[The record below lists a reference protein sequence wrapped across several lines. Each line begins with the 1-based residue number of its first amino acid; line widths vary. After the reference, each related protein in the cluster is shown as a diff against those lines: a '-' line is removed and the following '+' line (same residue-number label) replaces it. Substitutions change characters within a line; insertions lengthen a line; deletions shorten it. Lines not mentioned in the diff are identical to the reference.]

1 MNLELAGPGAD
12 LVAAIADRLVGADG
26 GARPDAAGPARRAAL
41 EEALVL
47 LPGKRIG
54 HFLRREL
61 ARRIGA
67 AFAPPRILTLAEL
80 VDGVFERWNAGRLP
94 MARPIDAVALL
105 HDVQTAAARP
115 LGGSSFMSLDAFLPL
130 GLRIFDALE
139 ELLIEGVAPDA
150 VGGVQALIEEGVP
163 PAARDL
169 LATLRTFYE
178 ALYPALDAAGL
189 STRSSRIR
197 AVAERLSASDLAP
210 CRTIVAAGFVEL
222 RKAELSILRT
232 VASQPDAAVILR
244 DGPGIGPLL
253 EALGVRR
260 RAADPGP
267 AGRPSDERRPESPR
281 LDGREPEV
289 HLHRSPDAHGQVFEL
304 AGLLET
310 ADPRAVVVLPSPDT
324 LFPLVNHCLSR
335 FDGRNDYNVSLQYP
349 LTRTPLAGFF
359 ADLMQLAGSR
369 QAGRV
374 YVPDYLAFLLHP
386 YTKNA
391 RFRGSAEANR
401 VLLHTVEERLAET
414 GGRAFV
420 ALEEIESD
428 HVIFERAA
436 AALGPGAADGPGAT
450 DGPGRPG
457 AGGPDPADLAAHL
470 AEIHRD
476 TLGKF
481 QRFADVRDFVDR
493 CIGLVE
499 WVHDRT
505 TASSHP
511 YFAPFAERTL
521 EALADIRGSLL
532 ADHAFEGTAGYFG
545 LLRRYLASR
554 EVPFDGTPL
563 HGLQVLGLLET
574 RGLSFERVFVLDANE
589 GRLPAVARDDPLL
602 PQPVRRAL
610 GLPTA
615 RDRELAARHHFEELA
630 AGSRELHL
638 FSVDDGKAEPS
649 RFVERLLWERQRRDR
664 TLDTSSLVTP
674 VHYAMS
680 LVGPA
685 PEPIAK
691 TPEVAARLAGMS
703 LSASS
708 LDRYLACPLA
718 FYHARVLGLREREE
732 ATGEVDRLGIGTLA
746 HDAIAAFLAPH
757 RGETA
762 MDPGSLDAREM
773 DRIALAKFR
782 ARFGDPGSGP
792 LRLVADQVRRRLGS
806 FVNDWLRPRAAGARL
821 AVSDLELDL
830 EAPWDGRLLAGR
842 IDAVFTRDGRPW
854 IVDWKTGH
862 RTDRILGDHDALDPA
877 DRASWQRGLGST
889 QLAMYLLLGAE
900 REGRHPLAADAA
912 YVMLGGPRL
921 DDGAE
926 APLFADRDRAAAVW
940 PRIEE
945 TLRLLIAEILDP
957 SVPFTPADDMAA
969 ACAWCPF
976 TTFCGTGALAMREE
990 IR

>member
-1 MNLELAGPGAD
+1 VNLELAAPGAD
-12 LVAAIADRLVGADG
+12 LVAAIADRLVGPEG
-26 GARPDAAGPARRAAL
+26 GSSPGRAAL
-41 EEALVL
+41 EDALVL

-67 AFAPPRILTLAEL
+67 AFAPPRILTLGEL
-80 VDGVFERWNAGRLP
+80 VDEVFERWNAGRLP

-105 HDVQTAAARP
+105 HDVQSAAARP

-150 VGGVQALIEEGVP
+150 VGGVQTLIEEGVP
-163 PAARDL
+163 PAARER
-169 LATLRTFYE
+169 LATLRGFYE

-197 AVAERLSASDLAP
+197 AVAERLSAADLAP

-222 RKAELSILRT
+222 RNAERGILSFA
-232 VASQPDAAVILR
+232 ASQPDATVILR
-244 DGPGIGPLL
+244 DGPGIAPLL

-260 RAADPGP
+260 RGADPGP
-267 AGRPSDERRPESPR
+267 GGRPD
-281 LDGREPEV
+281 V

-369 QAGRV
+369 QAGGV

-420 ALEEIESD
+420 ALEEIETD
-428 HVIFERAA
+428 RVVFERAA
-436 AALGPGAADGPGAT
+436 AALGPD
-450 DGPGRPG
+450 
-457 AGGPDPADLAAHL
+457 GPDPADLAAHL

-476 TLGKF
+476 TLGRF

-532 ADHAFEGTAGYFG
+532 ADHSFEGTAGYFG

-664 TLDTSSLVTP
+664 ALDTSSLVTP

-691 TPEVAARLAGMS
+691 SPEVAARLAGMS

-746 HDAIAAFLAPH
+746 HDAIAAFLAPR
-757 RGETA
+757 RGEPSI
-762 MDPGSLDAREM
+762 DPGSLDAREM
-773 DRIALAKFR
+773 DRIALAEFR

-806 FVNDWLRPRAAGARL
+806 FVDDWLRPLSARARL

-830 EAPWDGRLLAGR
+830 EAPWEGRLLAGR

-862 RTDRILGDHDALDPA
+862 RTDRLLGRHDALDPA
-877 DRASWQRGLGST
+877 DRVSWQRGLGST
-889 QLAMYLLLGAE
+889 QLAMYLLLGAA
-900 REGRHPLAADAA
+900 REGRQPLAADAA

-921 DDGAE
+921 DDAAA
-926 APLFADRDRAAAVW
+926 APLFADRDRAAEAW
-940 PRIEE
+940 PRVEE
-945 TLRLLIAEILDP
+945 TLRLLITEILDP
-957 SVPFTPADDMAA
+957 CVPFAPADDLAT
-969 ACAWCPF
+969 ACAWCPY
-976 TTFCGTGALAMREE
+976 TTICGTGGLAMREE